1 MIKVKYNIDSD
12 ILCKRYL
19 DIFDLSVMK
28 PIWMPFEGI
37 FGMTLE
43 ELLTAQF
50 DRLVDVYYQY
60 KVTKLSEEQ
69 ISTLTALFDYDQ
81 YQPKLAWFFMNPD
94 NKFNFSTCHYCNAAY
109 INSYGKGNSYS
120 NVLEAVNSFTPA
132 DWRYWFTEEQLSNK
146 SINQIQREQPY
157 SSLSEFN
164 KKKYLYKRVELY
176 KCMNL
181 ASDANHFDLD
191 HVLPKKKCP
200 ITALSLYNFAPSC
213 QVCNE
218 KLKKDEE
225 LGRTK
230 EEWLKTSPTYSGNC
244 FDEDVTIK
252 LRPEVSCS
260 TFFELM
266 GNRENYHL
274 EFDTPHSAYE
284 NYVTL
289 FRLRDRYNYH
299 RQLALQILDLRE
311 RYSEEKVKEI
321 SRLLS
326 KKYGE
331 EGCAVYSEEQIMEDI
346 FYMDFSKDRCFSK
359 LRKDMMERN

>member
-1 MIKVKYNIDSD
+1 MYNIKSD
-12 ILCKRYL
+12 ILYKRYL

-60 KVTKLSEEQ
+60 KITKLSEGQ
-69 ISTLTALFDYDQ
+69 ISTLTALFNYEH
-81 YQPKLAWFFMNPD
+81 YQPKLAWFFMNPE
-94 NKFNFSTCHYCNAAY
+94 NKFDFSTCHYCNAAY
-109 INSYGKGNSYS
+109 VNSYGKGDSYS
-120 NVLEAVNSFTPA
+120 KVLDAVNGFTPT
-132 DWRYWFTEEQLSNK
+132 DWRYWFTEEQLSNT
-146 SINQIQREQPY
+146 SIAQIEREKPY
-157 SSLSEFN
+157 RSLSEFN
-164 KKKYLYKRVELY
+164 KKRYLYKRVELY

-181 ASDANHFDLD
+181 AADANHFDLD

-200 ITALSLYNFAPSC
+200 ITALSLFNFAPSC

-218 KLKKDEE
+218 KLKNDEE
-225 LGRTK
+225 LGHTK
-230 EEWLKTSPTYSGNC
+230 EEWLKVSPTYNGNS
-244 FDEDVTIK
+244 FDEDVTIR

-266 GNRENYHL
+266 QNRENYHL
-274 EFDTPHSAYE
+274 EFDTPHVAYE
-284 NYVTL
+284 NYVAL

-299 RQLALQILDLRE
+299 RQLALQILDLKE
-311 RYSEEKVKEI
+311 RYSEEKVREI
-321 SRLLS
+321 SRMLS
-326 KKYGE
+326 KKFGE
-331 EGCAVYSEEQIMEDI
+331 KEGTAYSEEQIREDI
-346 FYMDFSKDRCFSK
+346 FHIDFSKDRCFSK